1 MTREI
6 VLDTE
11 TTGLE
16 PRQGHRLVEIGCVEL
31 VNHVPSGRTFHKYFN
46 PERDMP
52 AEAFA
57 VHGLSAEF
65 LAGHPLFS
73 DLCEEFLDFIGD
85 APLVIHNAVFDMNF
99 LNAEFGLCGRPVLPM
114 ERAIDT
120 LMLAKKR
127 HPGAPANLDELC
139 RRYGINNA
147 RRTLHG
153 ALLDAELLA
162 EVYIELIGGRQTAL
176 RLVETVVEEADPA
189 LRTPRVRPAPLPPR
203 LSAEAAEA
211 HEAFVAGLGEN
222 ALWNRYEREAAGGLP
237 G

>member
-1 MTREI
+1 MKREI

-16 PRQGHRLVEIGCVEL
+16 PTQGHRLVEIGCVEL
-31 VNHVPSGRTFHKYFN
+31 LNHVPSGRTFHKYFN

-65 LAGHPLFS
+65 LSSHPCFPELV
-73 DLCEEFLDFIGD
+73 EEFLDFIGD
-85 APLVIHNAVFDMNF
+85 APLIIHNAVFDMNF
-99 LNAEFGLCGRPVLPM
+99 LNHEFGLCGRPVLPAA
-114 ERAIDT
+114 RAIDT
-120 LMLAKKR
+120 LMLAKKKN
-127 HPGAPANLDELC
+127 PGAPANLDDLC
-139 RRYGINNA
+139 RRYGINNS

-176 RLVETVVEEADPA
+176 GLVEAVSDAGASVARRPQ
-189 LRTPRVRPAPLPPR
+189 VRPQPLPS
-203 LSAEAAEA
+203 LISEAEEKA
-211 HEAFVAGLGEN
+211 HAAFVETIGEG
-222 ALWNRYEREAAGGLP
+222 ALWKKYQEAPQGLP
-237 G
+237 A